1 MNIIIYLDEGF
12 MVRVEYSNFLQTLN
26 NNASVEIRKIANL
39 VLENLDELIP
49 LKTAQGQRIK
59 KIASLAQLRWENIGS
74 EISPLPATLGEQK
87 TKIAKIK
94 SLTVGPFRGFSKPEH
109 FDLDS
114 NLVLIYGPN
123 GTGKSSFCEALE
135 YCLLGNVEDAENKRF
150 RNQVEY
156 LKNAHVN
163 RFLAPILQAEDSQNN
178 ILSVQPDE
186 QIYRFCFVEKNRID
200 NFSRIAAQVPSKQT
214 ELISTLFGLESFTEF
229 VKNFTPDMDGRYIDI
244 IGEKSKELGEKR
256 SQLLGSEQQIKI
268 HTQLLS
274 DIQSEEINLATRYKE
289 NISFDQMVIELN
301 GNEAVPGRVQI
312 LETYL
317 QSPLGTKSNLSQS
330 VLNALKQKITELHSA
345 LIIEEGK
352 LAQASHQVSFKQL
365 YNAIIELQDGNPNQC
380 PACQTPLGQTTV
392 NPYIY
397 ARDELLKLQ
406 ELAGIQN
413 KIQYL
418 QKQIQ
423 DSLAALSQII
433 QTCLSFYQ
441 KENCLEAYRSFTSE
455 KTSSEWWGCLTEM
468 LPDGTTIWMNIEV
481 QVQALEA
488 CDLKIK
494 QEEEVR
500 GIKAKELLMCRDF
513 VKEITIL
520 QTRRQSATQAISIAQ
535 SMISTF
541 EEQNAQLITDVE
553 TEKLIVSR
561 NKIISNVYADFVK
574 KLEAYCNELP
584 LRLVK
589 DLGGVIID
597 LYNAFNR
604 NDTDSELLAEV
615 RLPINQNQRMEIAF
629 KSNPEVFFDALHIL
643 SEGHIR
649 CLGLAIL
656 LAKNLKEESP
666 LLIFDDPVN
675 AIDDEHR
682 EAIRKT
688 LFEDKFFTDKQIL
701 LTCHGEEFFKD
712 IHNLLS
718 VERVKLTKSF
728 SFLPR
733 LGEPHINI
741 NFNCAPRNYIVAAR
755 EHINQ
760 NEIRDAL
767 TKSRQALEAIT
778 KGKVW
783 KYVSKHGDGNL
794 SLKLRSAT
802 SSIELRNLTEQLKT
816 RIGKNDF
823 VHAQKE
829 SVFKPL
835 EALLGISGECREW
848 RYLNKGVHEEQD
860 RVEFDRSVVSSIV
873 LNLENLDQA
882 LN

>member
-26 NNASVEIRKIANL
+26 NNTSVEIRKIANL
-39 VLENLDELIP
+39 VLESLDELIP
-49 LKTAQGQRIK
+49 LKTAQGQRIR
-59 KIASLAQLRWENIGS
+59 KIASFAKLRWESVGS
-74 EISPLPATLGEQK
+74 EISPLAMTLGEQK
-87 TKIAKIK
+87 TKITKIK
-94 SLTVGPFRGFSKPEH
+94 SMTVGPFRGFSKSEH

-114 NLVLIYGPN
+114 SLVLIYGPN

-150 RNQVEY
+150 RNQSEY

-163 RFLAPILQAEDSQNN
+163 QFLAPILKAEDSQNTLLN
-178 ILSVQPDE
+178 VKPDE
-186 QIYRFCFVEKNRID
+186 QTYRFCFIEKNRID
-200 NFSRIAAQVPSKQT
+200 NFSRIAAQVPSKQS

-229 VKNFTPDMDGRYIDI
+229 VRNFTSDMDGRYIDV

-256 SQLLGSEQQIKI
+256 SQLLGSEQQIKM
-268 HTQLLS
+268 HTELLS
-274 DIQSEEINLATRYKE
+274 DIQLEEVALAARYKE
-289 NISFDQMVIELN
+289 KISFDQMVIELN
-301 GNEAVPGRVQI
+301 GNEAVLGLVQK
-312 LETYL
+312 LESEV
-317 QSPLGTKSNLSQS
+317 QSPLDPKSNLSLS
-330 VLNALKQKITELHSA
+330 VLNALKHQIDILISA
-345 LIIEEGK
+345 LTIEEQK
-352 LAQASHQVSFKQL
+352 LAQASDQVSFKQL
-365 YNAIIELQDGNPNQC
+365 YNAIIELQDANPNQC

-392 NPYIY
+392 NPYAF

-406 ELAGIQN
+406 VLAGIQQ
-413 KIQYL
+413 KIQDL
-418 QKQIQ
+418 KKQIQ
-423 DSLAALSQII
+423 GPFVALSQII

-441 KENCLEAYRSFTSE
+441 KDNCLEAYRSFTGE

-488 CDLKIK
+488 YDLKTK
-494 QEEEVR
+494 QEEDLR
-500 GIKAKELLMCRDF
+500 GVKATELLRCRDF

-520 QTRRQSATQAISIAQ
+520 QTQRQSATQAISIAQ

-553 TEKLIVSR
+553 TEKLIVDR
-561 NKIISNVYADFVK
+561 NKVISKAYADFVK

-584 LRLVK
+584 VRLVK
-589 DLGGVIID
+589 DLGEVIID

-604 NDTDSELLAEV
+604 NDMDSELLAEV
-615 RLPINQNQRMEIAF
+615 KLPINQNQRMEIAF
-629 KSNPEVFFDALHIL
+629 KSNPEIFFDALHIL

-656 LAKNLKEESP
+656 LAKNIKEESP

-688 LFEDKFFTDKQIL
+688 LFEDQFFSNKQIL

-718 VERVKLTKSF
+718 VERVKSTKSF

-733 LGEPHINI
+733 LGEQHINI

-783 KYVSKHGDGNL
+783 RFVSKHGDGNL

-802 SSIELRNLTEQLKT
+802 SSIELRNLTEQLKAK
-816 RIGKNDF
+816 IGKNDF
-823 VHAQKE
+823 IHAQKD
-829 SVFKPL
+829 SVLQPL
-835 EALLGISGECREW
+835 VSLLGIGGESREW

-860 RVEFDRSVVSSIV
+860 RAEFDRNVVSAII
-873 LNLENLDQA
+873 LNLENLDEA